1 MHIKKSQHTAI
12 ATMMAKSR
20 QAATLL
26 WAFSSFIAVQ
36 SFQPNHNVVSAPVRR
51 KAFGGRMEIA
61 GIAASRTTV
70 GKGDETVPSLPTVTP
85 LPPVIQQIA
94 DNRAEFQINLGR
106 SMDTLRRD
114 MPEILSRKPGSCF
127 VLWS

>member
-1 MHIKKSQHTAI
+1 MLIKKSQHTAI
-12 ATMMAKSR
+12 ATMAKSR

-26 WAFSSFIAVQ
+26 WVFSSLIAIQ

-61 GIAASRTTV
+61 GIAASRTV
-70 GKGDETVPSLPTVTP
+70 DKGDETVPSLPTVTP

>member
-12 ATMMAKSR
+12 ATMAKSR

-26 WAFSSFIAVQ
+26 WVLSSFIAVQ

-61 GIAASRTTV
+61 GIAASRTV
-70 GKGDETVPSLPTVTP
+70 DKGDETVPSLPTVTP